1 MIRQKTVATN
11 RQIPLLRDF
20 LGAFPELAVAA
31 VQTRLERNVTP
42 HLLSEL
48 KHEPATV
55 KHPFVWSYD
64 PVKNARAR
72 RWWFANNPVGGYK
85 RTGALSRSW
94 KITFVRGK
102 QSISMRVTNNRKGA
116 SYVVGSLNGK
126 LGQVPGHKTSGWP
139 LAAPTISFWQVAARE
154 EAHEAVKE
162 LIERKGR

>member
-20 LGAFPELAVAA
+20 LGAFPELAVET
-31 VQTRLERNVTP
+31 VQRRLERTVTP
-42 HLLSEL
+42 PFLQEL
-48 KHEPATV
+48 RHEAERV

-72 RWWFANNPVGGYK
+72 RWFFANFPKGYK

-116 SYVVGSLNGK
+116 SFVVGSLNGK
-126 LGQVPGHKTSGWP
+126 LGQVPGHSKSGWP

>member
-11 RQIPLLRDF
+11 RTLPLLRDF
-20 LGAFPELAVAA
+20 LGAFPELAVET
-31 VQTRLERNVTP
+31 VQRRLERTVTP
-42 HLLSEL
+42 HLLDEL
-48 KHEPATV
+48 KHTPPTV

-64 PVKNARAR
+64 PAKNARAR
-72 RWWFANNPVGGYK
+72 RWFFAHYPKGYK

-102 QSISMRVTNNRKGA
+102 QSVSMRVTNNRKGA

-126 LGQVPGHKTSGWP
+126 IGQVPGHKTSGWP

-162 LIERKGR
+162 LLERRK

>member
-11 RQIPLLRDF
+11 RTLPLLRDF
-20 LGAFPELAVAA
+20 LGAFPELAVDA
-31 VQTRLERNVTP
+31 VERRLARTVTP
-42 HLLSEL
+42 HLLDEL
-48 KHEPATV
+48 RYTPPTV
-55 KHPFVWSYD
+55 KHPFVWSFD

-72 RWWFANNPVGGYK
+72 RWWFANNSGPYK

-94 KITFVRGK
+94 KITFMRGK

-162 LIERKGR
+162 LINARK